1 MHIKI
6 QEISAEQTYDLRHIV
21 MYPDLPFDYIKL
33 PKDHEGVHFGVFK
46 NNIIV
51 TVVSLFIE
59 GNSAQFRKLATAESE
74 QGNGYA
80 STLLNYIIAYSK
92 ERQCENMWCNAR
104 ANKTSYYKKFG
115 FIETNKTYAQA
126 GIDFIVLE
134 KVLSKKITIDIQ
146 A

>member
-33 PKDHEGVHFGVFK
+33 PKDHEGVHFGVIK

-59 GNSAQFRKLATAESE
+59 GNLE
-74 QGNGYA
+74 N
-80 STLLNYIIAYSK
+80 LLPQN
-92 ERQCENMWCNAR
+92 R
-104 ANKTSYYKKFG
+104 NKGMGMLPHY
-115 FIETNKTYAQA
+115 
-126 GIDFIVLE
+126 
-134 KVLSKKITIDIQ
+134 
-146 A
+146 